1 MYRNHLC
8 VPIRRCRKPYNLPT
22 MKRIYHFSVLLL
34 SSACIQ
40 QGMASST
47 VSSSSLA
54 KLRQQNTIPSG
65 IEASV
70 MGESA
75 LVDKETGRIFWE
87 GGSSSTLSNSVGPKI
102 EQFGI
107 GHIKAT
113 ILSAILVMA
122 LAGALASFLREKLEQ
137 SVATKTLPKIL
148 SIGIFLVNWTIL
160 NVPKLDR
167 WFVVAT
173 IILYLIEAYFCSTRR
188 YLGNAI
194 NSPSELEAFIEKLRE
209 EPPEVIWTVRSF
221 HYEKPLWLSPIQLT
235 RSLWRRLK
243 KEDDDESPD
252 SSSAKL
258 SSSLLR
264 RKVVTNRAT
273 GTYRYKECIDKT
285 TLGLWKRAPA
295 PLSSAAPFTKMT
307 LSKLLILSNEKA
319 RKDYFKQQSDF
330 VTEHG
335 QGDEYAEFSTNIQ
348 VAGFKPRMLA
358 IRPIEGV
365 PSAKLFRSHLFW
377 IFTAL
382 GLTVPYRIWFARHC
396 DELRVAVIKETAS
409 ELPVQ
414 PSRSWMPFS
423 SSRTPAEPTSPSDEQ
438 GIFRSLMQELKLYAQ
453 HDTSEER
460 QNATAAVL
468 EDVEVAS
475 ILANKFDVT
484 SDLPVNQNAT
494 VVVEDEP
501 EEVIMETATN
511 NTTANFTMVQQ
522 EVVLADSIVAETN
535 ANTTKPTK

>member
-1 MYRNHLC
+1 
-8 VPIRRCRKPYNLPT
+8 
-22 MKRIYHFSVLLL
+22 
-34 SSACIQ
+34 
-40 QGMASST
+40 MASS

-54 KLRQQNTIPSG
+54 KLMQQNTIPSG

-87 GGSSSTLSNSVGPKI
+87 GGSSSTLSASVGPKI
-102 EQFGI
+102 EQFGG

-137 SVATKTLPKIL
+137 SVATKTLPRIL

-173 IILYLIEAYFCSTRR
+173 IILYLAEAYTCSTRR
-188 YLGNAI
+188 YLANAI
-194 NSPSELEAFIEKLRE
+194 NSPLELEAFIEKLRE
-209 EPPEVIWTVRSF
+209 EPPQVVWTVRSF

-235 RSLWRRLK
+235 GSLWRRFK
-243 KEDDDESPD
+243 KQDDNEAPD
-252 SSSAKL
+252 VSSAKL
-258 SSSLLR
+258 SSSFLR

-273 GTYRYKECIDKT
+273 GSYRYKECIDKT

-295 PLSSAAPFTKMT
+295 PLSSAAPFTKMI

-358 IRPIEGV
+358 IRPVEGV

-377 IFTAL
+377 IFTAM

-423 SSRTPAEPTSPSDEQ
+423 SSRTPAEPTPPVDDR
-438 GIFRSLMQELKLYAQ
+438 FNSLMQELKLYAQ
-453 HDTSEER
+453 QDTSEEQ

-475 ILANKFDVT
+475 ILANFDDT
-484 SDLPVNQNAT
+484 NDLVPVKQNAT
-494 VVVEDEP
+494 VAVEGEP
-501 EEVIMETATN
+501 KDAIMETATN
-511 NTTANFTMVQQ
+511 TTIANATIVLQ
-522 EVVLADSIVAETN
+522 EVALVDSIEVAETN
-535 ANTTKPTK
+535 ANTTSKPDK

>member
-1 MYRNHLC
+1 
-8 VPIRRCRKPYNLPT
+8 
-22 MKRIYHFSVLLL
+22 
-34 SSACIQ
+34 
-40 QGMASST
+40 MASSS
-47 VSSSSLA
+47 VASSSLA
-54 KLRQQNTIPSG
+54 KLAQQNTIPSG

-75 LVDKETGRIFWE
+75 LIDKETGRIFWE
-87 GGSSSTLSNSVGPKI
+87 GGSSSTLSASVGPKI

-137 SVATKTLPKIL
+137 SVASKTLPRAL

-173 IILYLIEAYFCSTRR
+173 IILYLVEAYTCSTRR
-188 YLGNAI
+188 YLANAI
-194 NSPSELEAFIEKLRE
+194 NSPSELEDFIEKLRE
-209 EPPEVIWTVRSF
+209 EPPEVLWTVRSF
-221 HYEKPLWLSPIQLT
+221 HYEKPLWLSPTQLT
-235 RSLWRRLK
+235 RSLWRRFK
-243 KEDDDESPD
+243 KQDDDEDLD
-252 SSSAKL
+252 SSSVKL

-273 GTYRYKECIDKT
+273 GSYRYKECVDKT

-295 PLSSAAPFTKMT
+295 PLSSAAPFTKMI

-358 IRPIEGV
+358 IRPVEGV

-423 SSRTPAEPTSPSDEQ
+423 SSRTPVEPTPPPDEQ

-453 HDTSEER
+453 QDTSEEH

-475 ILANKFDVT
+475 ILASF
-484 SDLPVNQNAT
+484 NAT
-494 VVVEDEP
+494 NDQPVKQNSTLAVEDEVG
-501 EEVIMETATN
+501 EFIMETATN
-511 NTTANFTMVQQ
+511 ATTANFIMITNATTANFTMVQQ
-522 EVVLADSIVAETN
+522 EVALADSLEVEIN
-535 ANTTKPTK
+535 ANTTKPDQ

>member
-1 MYRNHLC
+1 MMRISICHYRL
-8 VPIRRCRKPYNLPT
+8 
-22 MKRIYHFSVLLL
+22 LLL
-34 SSACIQ
+34 SVACIER
-40 QGMASST
+40 GMASSS

-54 KLRQQNTIPSG
+54 KLMQQNTIPSG

-137 SVATKTLPKIL
+137 SVASKTLPRAL
-148 SIGIFLVNWTIL
+148 SLGIFLVNWTIL

-173 IILYLIEAYFCSTRR
+173 IILYLVEAYTCSTRR
-188 YLGNAI
+188 YLANAI

-209 EPPEVIWTVRSF
+209 EPPEVLWTVRSF

-235 RSLWRRLK
+235 RSLWRRFK
-243 KEDDDESPD
+243 KQDDDEAPD
-252 SSSAKL
+252 SSSGKL

-273 GTYRYKECIDKT
+273 GSYRYKQCVDKT

-335 QGDEYAEFSTNIQ
+335 QDDEYAEFSTHIQ

-358 IRPIEGV
+358 IRPVEGV

-377 IFTAL
+377 IFTTL

-409 ELPVQ
+409 ELPVE

-423 SSRTPAEPTSPSDEQ
+423 SSRTPVEPMSRADEQ

-453 HDTSEER
+453 QDTSEE
-460 QNATAAVL
+460 QQTATAAVL

-475 ILANKFDVT
+475 ILAIFDT
-484 SDLPVNQNAT
+484 TNDLPVNQNTALA
-494 VVVEDEP
+494 VEDEV
-501 EEVIMETATN
+501 EEVSMETAAN
-511 NTTANFTMVQQ
+511 ATTANVTMVQQ
-522 EVVLADSIVAETN
+522 KVVPGDSLVVETN
-535 ANTTKPTK
+535 TTNTTKPDT

>member
-1 MYRNHLC
+1 MM
-8 VPIRRCRKPYNLPT
+8 RRCY
-22 MKRIYHFSVLLL
+22 YSVCLL
-34 SSACIQ
+34 SFACIER
-40 QGMASST
+40 GTASS

-54 KLRQQNTIPSG
+54 KLMQQNTIPSG

-87 GGSSSTLSNSVGPKI
+87 GGSSSTLSASVGPKI

-107 GHIKAT
+107 VHIKAT
-113 ILSAILVMA
+113 ILSAILLMA
-122 LAGALASFLREKLEQ
+122 LAGPLASFLREKLEQ
-137 SVATKTLPKIL
+137 SVASKTLPRAL

-173 IILYLIEAYFCSTRR
+173 IILYLVEAYTCSTRR
-188 YLGNAI
+188 YLANAI

-209 EPPEVIWTVRSF
+209 EPPEVLWTVRSF

-235 RSLWRRLK
+235 RSLWRRFK
-243 KEDDDESPD
+243 KQDDDEELD
-252 SSSAKL
+252 TKSAKL

-273 GTYRYKECIDKT
+273 GSYRYKECIDKT

-295 PLSSAAPFTKMT
+295 PLSSAAPFTKMV

-319 RKDYFKQQSDF
+319 RKDYFQQQSDF

-358 IRPIEGV
+358 IRPVEGV

-377 IFTAL
+377 IFTAM

-396 DELRVAVIKETAS
+396 DELRVAVIKETMS
-409 ELPVQ
+409 ELPKQ
-414 PSRSWMPFS
+414 PSRSWMSFSS
-423 SSRTPAEPTSPSDEQ
+423 SSRTPAEPTSPAPVDEQ
-438 GIFRSLMQELKLYAQ
+438 EGFRSLMQELKLYAQ
-453 HDTSEER
+453 QDTSEEQ
-460 QNATAAVL
+460 QNAAAAVL

-475 ILANKFDVT
+475 ILANFDGAD
-484 SDLPVNQNAT
+484 DLPVNQNVALA
-494 VVVEDEP
+494 VESKLEGM
-501 EEVIMETATN
+501 IMDTATN
-511 NTTANFTMVQQ
+511 TTTTNVMDTVTNTTTANVTIVQ
-522 EVVLADSIVAETN
+522 
-535 ANTTKPTK
+535 K

>member
-1 MYRNHLC
+1 MM
-8 VPIRRCRKPYNLPT
+8 RRCQY
-22 MKRIYHFSVLLL
+22 SVFLLAF
-34 SSACIQ
+34 ACIER
-40 QGMASST
+40 GMASS

-54 KLRQQNTIPSG
+54 KLMQQNTIPSG

-87 GGSSSTLSNSVGPKI
+87 GGSSSTLSASVGPKI

-113 ILSAILVMA
+113 ILSAILLMA
-122 LAGALASFLREKLEQ
+122 VAGALASFLREKLEQ
-137 SVATKTLPKIL
+137 SVASKTLPRIL
-148 SIGIFLVNWTIL
+148 SIGIIIVNWTIL
-160 NVPKLDR
+160 NVPNLDR
-167 WFVVAT
+167 WFIVA
-173 IILYLIEAYFCSTRR
+173 IVILYLAEAYTCSTRR
-188 YLGNAI
+188 YLANAI

-209 EPPEVIWTVRSF
+209 EPPEVLWTVRSF
-221 HYEKPLWLSPIQLT
+221 HYEKPLWLSPTQLT
-235 RSLWRRLK
+235 RSLWRGFK
-243 KEDDDESPD
+243 KLDDDEAPD

-273 GTYRYKECIDKT
+273 GSYRYKECIDKT

-319 RKDYFKQQSDF
+319 RKDYFQQQSEF
-330 VTEHG
+330 VTQHG

-358 IRPIEGV
+358 IRPVEGV

-423 SSRTPAEPTSPSDEQ
+423 SSSRTPAELTSPAPVDEQ
-438 GIFRSLMQELKLYAQ
+438 EVFRSLMQELKLYAQ
-453 HDTSEER
+453 QDTSEEQ

-475 ILANKFDVT
+475 ILANFDDT
-484 SDLPVNQNAT
+484 NDLPVNQNAT
-494 VVVEDEP
+494 VAVEGELDET
-501 EEVIMETATN
+501 IMETATN
-511 NTTANFTMVQQ
+511 TTSANFTIVQQ
-522 EVVLADSIVAETN
+522 KVALADSLVEDTN
-535 ANTTKPTK
+535 ANTTKSDK

>member
-1 MYRNHLC
+1 
-8 VPIRRCRKPYNLPT
+8 
-22 MKRIYHFSVLLL
+22 
-34 SSACIQ
+34 
-40 QGMASST
+40 MASS

-54 KLRQQNTIPSG
+54 KLMQQNTIPSG

-87 GGSSSTLSNSVGPKI
+87 GGSSSTLSASVGPKI

-107 GHIKAT
+107 VHIKAT
-113 ILSAILVMA
+113 ILSAILLMA

-137 SVATKTLPKIL
+137 SVASKTLPRIV

-167 WFVVAT
+167 WFVVAI
-173 IILYLIEAYFCSTRR
+173 IILYLAEAYTCSTRR
-188 YLGNAI
+188 YLANAI
-194 NSPSELEAFIEKLRE
+194 NSPLELEAFIEKLRE
-209 EPPEVIWTVRSF
+209 GPPEVLWTVRSF
-221 HYEKPLWLSPIQLT
+221 HYEKALWLSPIQLT
-235 RSLWRRLK
+235 RSLLGRFK
-243 KEDDDESPD
+243 KQDDDEIPD
-252 SSSAKL
+252 SSSVKL

-273 GTYRYKECIDKT
+273 GSYRYKECIDKT

-319 RKDYFKQQSDF
+319 RKDYFQQQSDF
-330 VTEHG
+330 VTQHG

-358 IRPIEGV
+358 IRAVEGI

-377 IFTAL
+377 IFTAM

-414 PSRSWMPFS
+414 PSRSWMSSFSS
-423 SSRTPAEPTSPSDEQ
+423 SSRTPAEPTSPAPADEQ
-438 GIFRSLMQELKLYAQ
+438 EAFRSLMQELKLYAQ
-453 HDTSEER
+453 DDTSEEL

-475 ILANKFDVT
+475 ILAKLDDADEKLPIPIDQNTTVAEVEGEVKEIIMDTVT
-484 SDLPVNQNAT
+484 NT
-494 VVVEDEP
+494 
-501 EEVIMETATN
+501 
-511 NTTANFTMVQQ
+511 TTANFTTIVQQ
-522 EVVLADSIVAETN
+522 EVALADALVVPLETN
-535 ANTTKPTK
+535 ATNTTKPDK